1 MVLVRP
7 SPSLLAVIGSR
18 LQCFDCSSSTAASPP
33 QHCPILP
40 NASSLYRTA
49 APFTPSVQAE
59 PELNV
64 HALSESVRARG
75 LSTQF
80 PNTLLNK
87 LLDESKEL
95 QSYKDKLKS
104 LEAERL
110 ANHLA
115 LRNASGV
122 GNAQEMERRKS
133 LAKALKTE
141 RARYKELSRDLRLQL
156 LTCLLQLPNKLRP
169 ELVEPIGSEYAIEAS
184 TDVDSASLTR
194 LHYQE
199 FSDLVANRHG
209 FQFTLGKRARWEYR
223 EMLRLWHRLSKE
235 LAAALSPTAPIRSC
249 LLSDFARLPAVEAS
263 AWLPPD
269 EVIHMEATA
278 DDVFVPDDGSRP
290 LINPFTRLCLVGSS
304 SLASFAGSLLGCR
317 LEKPLNQ
324 PLRFLALGNLYRKV
338 DADGDVET
346 PSGDT
351 SPFQQTRQI
360 SFFEV
365 NHHED
370 ASAATFTQLTH
381 TLGMFWSSVQ
391 PCWSI
396 RLRRSCAKELRS
408 CEMARSSLLLRTSSK
423 GQEDVELASISLL
436 GDWVSRRIG
445 FTTNSGSYPSMVFAN
460 SVNLNAIMEAFR
472 ATDVYVCPS
481 DPTYC

>member
-18 LQCFDCSSSTAASPP
+18 FQCFDCSSSTAASPP

-87 LLDESKEL
+87 L
-95 QSYKDKLKS
+95 
-104 LEAERL
+104 
-110 ANHLA
+110 
-115 LRNASGV
+115 
-122 GNAQEMERRKS
+122 
-133 LAKALKTE
+133 
-141 RARYKELSRDLRLQL
+141 ELSRDLRLQL

-223 EMLRLWHRLSKE
+223 EMLRLWHCLSKE

-278 DDVFVPDDGSRP
+278 DDVFVPHDGSRP

-304 SLASFAGSLLGCR
+304 SLASFAGKWKLVMRVFYNFFRLTRTHCTALPYPWSSLYSA
-317 LEKPLNQ
+317 EVIQ
-324 PLRFLALGNLYRKV
+324 AFLA
-338 DADGDVET
+338 
-346 PSGDT
+346 SG
-351 SPFQQTRQI
+351 
-360 SFFEV
+360 
-365 NHHED
+365 
-370 ASAATFTQLTH
+370 A
-381 TLGMFWSSVQ
+381 
-391 PCWSI
+391 
-396 RLRRSCAKELRS
+396 
-408 CEMARSSLLLRTSSK
+408 
-423 GQEDVELASISLL
+423 
-436 GDWVSRRIG
+436 
-445 FTTNSGSYPSMVFAN
+445 
-460 SVNLNAIMEAFR
+460 
-472 ATDVYVCPS
+472 
-481 DPTYC
+481 